1 MSGKRIINVFKRDFS
16 NSLRDKMIV
25 YLLIAPVLMA
35 FLLKIFVPDVQTS
48 TFKFAVLSN
57 TDEAIVTQLNEYGKV
72 FSFEDYTDL
81 QNRINQYDDVIGIV
95 IENGS
100 PKIVTQGNEGAE
112 AGKLAQLILLEQNSS
127 VPSFLKFSDT
137 DIGSKMP
144 PFTMFSFIFVI
155 MISFLMGGLAIGFNI
170 IEEKESSTVK
180 ALSVTP
186 MTRGDFLFGKSIVGF
201 LMPLIHAPLGIWV
214 LGISGINYPM
224 LFVITMF
231 SSLIGI
237 IMGFLIG
244 VLSTNQMNGIANM
257 KITSLV
263 MLLPMMLAF
272 ILPESR
278 HVFLYWAPTYWTY
291 AALKDLILNLQ
302 TWGKLV
308 PQLAGILLTTGL
320 ILLFVKGKIRTGLSA
335 YS

>member
-16 NSLRDKMIV
+16 NSLRDKMII
-25 YLLIAPVLMA
+25 YLFIAPMLMA
-35 FLLKIFVPDVQTS
+35 FALKIFVPDVQKS
-48 TFKFAVLSN
+48 TFKFAVLNN
-57 TDEAIVTQLNEYGKV
+57 TDEVIVSHLNEYGKV
-72 FSFEDYTDL
+72 FKFEDYSSL

-100 PKIVTQGNEGAE
+100 PKIVAQGNEEGE
-112 AGKLAQLILLEQNSS
+112 AGKITQLILLEQNSS
-127 VPSFLKFSDT
+127 GTGFIKFSDSN
-137 DIGSKMP
+137 IGSKMP

-186 MTRGDFLFGKSIVGF
+186 MTRGDFLLGKSVVGF
-201 LMPLIHAPLGIWV
+201 LMPLIHAPLAIWV
-214 LGISGINYPM
+214 LGISGVNYPM

-244 VLSTNQMNGIANM
+244 VLSSNQMNGIANM
-257 KITSLV
+257 KVTSLV

-272 ILPESR
+272 LLPESR
-278 HVFLYWAPTYWTY
+278 HIFLYWAPTYWTY
-291 AALKDLILNLQ
+291 VALKDLILNLQ
-302 TWGKLV
+302 TWRNLV
-308 PQLAGILLTTGL
+308 PQLAGILITTGFV
-320 ILLFVKGKIRTGLSA
+320 LLLVKSKIRVGLSA
-335 YS
+335 YK